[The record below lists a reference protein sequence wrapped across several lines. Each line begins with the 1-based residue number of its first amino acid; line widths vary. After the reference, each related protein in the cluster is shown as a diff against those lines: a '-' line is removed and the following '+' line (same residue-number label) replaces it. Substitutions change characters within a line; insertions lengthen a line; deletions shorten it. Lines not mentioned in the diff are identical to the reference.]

1 MESSIAT
8 RASNYDL
15 PSTATANLIIH
26 HVAKNAEALR
36 AVQGKPLH
44 LSWRARGIFDKTIIV
59 FPVEY
64 QQDHQDN
71 LNACQIQLSY
81 DLSTALCHRR
91 AYGVERQN
99 VYGATCLGSAFSVFA
114 AAWAST
120 SNWRLAI
127 N

>member
-59 FPVEY
+59 FAVEY

-71 LNACQIQLSY
+71 LNVNYHTIYRPHCAIAEHMVWNARTYMEQPVWDLLFLS
-81 DLSTALCHRR
+81 LRR
-91 AYGVERQN
+91 RGQVHQT
-99 VYGATCLGSAFSVFA
+99 GGL
-114 AAWAST
+114 
-120 SNWRLAI
+120 
-127 N
+127 